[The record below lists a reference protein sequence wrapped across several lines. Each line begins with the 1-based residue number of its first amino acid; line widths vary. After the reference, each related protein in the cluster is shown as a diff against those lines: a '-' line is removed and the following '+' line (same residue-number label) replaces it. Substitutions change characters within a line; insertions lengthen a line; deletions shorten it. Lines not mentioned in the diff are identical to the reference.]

1 MDVGLNVYSFAVRTP
16 GRPAQKY
23 QLKAYDESILAPMV
37 MFEPRVIDFDRKEL
51 RSSAF
56 LSRGVEEDIQ
66 EIPGERMVCRRPA
79 AWSTFAH
86 ILQSAAIA
94 ISTDHLLRMQEMAPA
109 VPILQE
115 VPDVE
120 GRIHLHPK
128 ASR

>member
-66 EIPGERMVCRRPA
+66 EIPGERMVSQRPTSLA
-79 AWSTFAH
+79 CICSRSTVCSYSYLDGSLTADAGNGPSSSH
-86 ILQSAAIA
+86 TSGG
-94 ISTDHLLRMQEMAPA
+94 T
-109 VPILQE
+109 
-115 VPDVE
+115 
-120 GRIHLHPK
+120 
-128 ASR
+128 